1 MEWDLDTDFV
11 RIPRPRSVLR
21 VLADLALLRFRRS
34 VARDRGAT
42 IVDAA
47 QVLSASGRAGQV
59 CSRDETGGE
68 WSITLG
74 PPAGR
79 LEPPEAA

>member
-1 MEWDLDTDFV
+1 MDWDPDADFV

-21 VLADLALLRFRRS
+21 VLADLVALRFRRS
-34 VARDRGAT
+34 VARERGAT

-47 QVLSASGRAGQV
+47 RVLSASGRAGQV
-59 CSRDETGGE
+59 CSRDDAGGE
-68 WSITLG
+68 WSVTLG
-74 PPAGR
+74 PSEAC